1 MLRINS
7 NYLAP
12 AVGLR
17 TDMDQLI
24 ADVFGT
30 PNDATLRVGGRRG
43 HPAVDIWEENEE
55 YFIALDV
62 PGLSESEVKITAL
75 GRELTLEGGAAIEA
89 AIEAATEAT
98 DDSKAESPET
108 EPTYFHRERKALCF
122 KRVIRFPVEIDV
134 QHVEGNLQAG
144 VLQIRVPKVASA
156 SPCQI
161 EIQTR

>member
-75 GRELTLEGGAAIEA
+75 GRELTLEGGAA
-89 AIEAATEAT
+89 TEAT